1 VVALTN
7 LGIWLALGM
16 GWLDPSDED
25 LKEDRKPRFLQ
36 DFAVV
41 FIVVGMFLIYLILE
55 LFVF

>member
-41 FIVVGMFLIYLILE
+41 FIVAGMFLIYLILE
-55 LFVF
+55 LLVF

>member
-1 VVALTN
+1 VVALAN

-41 FIVVGMFLIYLILE
+41 FIVAGMFLIYLILE
-55 LFVF
+55 LLVF